1 MLTISDKKK
10 HTLEA
15 LRQQHAAAKAKKLQ
29 DEQLKSLKKN
39 NLNTPCRTSFQ
50 PPTE

>member
-29 DEQLKSLKKN
+29 DTTVAAGKKKIWEASRGSRKSGVA
-39 NLNTPCRTSFQ
+39 
-50 PPTE
+50 